1 MEDFSP
7 HLDALLD
14 LAFQEDVG
22 HQDVTTDAVVPV
34 DARADARV
42 MAKQPMVVFGLGVLS
57 RVFQRVDDTIWVDR
71 HVKDGDPVG
80 VGTAVATVK
89 GPARGILTAER
100 LALNLLMRLSGIAT
114 LTRAMKTGLRDHP
127 QCRLLDTRKTTSG
140 MRALEKAAVR
150 AGGGT
155 NHRTGLFDGILIKD
169 NHIAVAGSVTEAIN
183 RARKT
188 AHHLLKIEC
197 EVVDIQGVKDAIAA
211 GADAI
216 LLDNMDDATTA
227 ESVKIIRAAGRAI
240 FIEASGNMTM
250 QRIPK
255 VAALGVDGI
264 SVGALTHSATSV
276 DFSLEFSVSATA

>member
-1 MEDFSP
+1 MDEFSL

-14 LAFQEDVG
+14 LAFQEDLG
-22 HQDVTTDAVVPV
+22 HQDVTTDSVVPA

-42 MAKQPMVVFGLGVLS
+42 IAKQPLVVFGLQVLS
-57 RVFQRVDDTIWVDR
+57 RVFQRVDQNIWIDH

-80 VGTAVATVK
+80 AGTAVATVK

-100 LALNLLMRLSGIAT
+100 LALNLLMRLSGVAT
-114 LTRAMKTGLRDHP
+114 LTRAMKTALRDHP
-127 QCRLLDTRKTTSG
+127 NCRLLDTRKTTPG

-150 AGGGT
+150 AGGGF

-183 RARKT
+183 RAKKH

-197 EVVDIQGVKDAIAA
+197 EVVDLQGVKDAIAA

-216 LLDNMDDATTA
+216 LLDNMDDATTGDA
-227 ESVKIIRAAGRAI
+227 VKLIRSAGRAI
-240 FIEASGNMTM
+240 FIEASGNMNV
-250 QRIPK
+250 QRIPR
-255 VAALGVDGI
+255 VAALGVDGV

-276 DFSLEFSVSATA
+276 DFSLEFSVAQNA